1 MKLSKCEFAKTQV
14 RYLGH
19 VLNSNGV
26 HVDPDKVAAVL
37 AMPAPTKVVELH
49 FLGMVGYY
57 RRFIAGFAKIAQ
69 PLVQLLNK
77 GTQWEWTEQCQ
88 KAVDTFKHMLT
99 SAPVLAMPA
108 HTSMEPFIVQ
118 TDASVIGIGAVLSQR
133 QPQTATTNKTVER
146 PIAYISRTLK
156 KHEKNYSITHLELL
170 AVSWALKLGN
180 QIHYTNRP
188 YSITNNT

>member
-1 MKLSKCEFAKTQV
+1 MNMMFATADENMWIYVMVYLDDVIIFSITVDEHMNHLVKVLCIISRHGLKLKLSKCEFAKTQV

-26 HVDPDKVAAVL
+26 PVDPDKVAAVL
-37 AMPAPTKVVELH
+37 AMPAPTKVVELQP

-99 SAPVLAMPA
+99 SAPVLASH
-108 HTSMEPFIVQ
+108 HTQAWSHSSCKQMQV
-118 TDASVIGIGAVLSQR
+118 
-133 QPQTATTNKTVER
+133 
-146 PIAYISRTLK
+146 
-156 KHEKNYSITHLELL
+156 
-170 AVSWALKLGN
+170 
-180 QIHYTNRP
+180 
-188 YSITNNT
+188 